1 MITDYINKYPN
12 LEELRKELYKNN
24 ILTKDYIEEGMMLIY
39 HKYEQKAV
47 SDLERECRSIVIDRN
62 TKEIISYSCSDPVIN
77 NDALDYL
84 LVNSNKEKIITK
96 CYEGTLLSLFFKDK
110 WFLSTRRCLNSNDSV
125 WGSDEKSHYSM
136 FMDVLNSSGFESF
149 ESFTS
154 VLNKENCYYFVL
166 IHYQNKNIVDY
177 VSEFGSEY
185 KKLVIPFIRDMKTQ
199 KELDIYNPE
208 LIPDFNKILSNNIF
222 VSEKLDNLETF
233 DQSNQQNQFQL
244 PPVTEGIIIRF
255 TDTNRIFKLQ
265 SKAYQF
271 AKSIGSD
278 KNIFMGLIHL
288 YQKDKLKEFLE
299 NKTNYHL
306 KKILNPMKTDESY
319 DTIGTIDALF
329 KVCTSELFELFKK
342 LWDIKTG
349 KHLNNELYNLIPK
362 EYKDI
367 LFGVRGIYYK
377 KKNNLQI
384 TDIYNFLKSVPV
396 ENFCALNKMRRLMF
410 NWCKINDKLSDFNT
424 VSSKCDKI
432 HLKLAAI
439 YSNKL
444 FPNILNEDLPPVKIE
459 KTQ

>member
-1 MITDYINKYPN
+1 
-12 LEELRKELYKNN
+12 
-24 ILTKDYIEEGMMLIY
+24 
-39 HKYEQKAV
+39 
-47 SDLERECRSIVIDRN
+47 
-62 TKEIISYSCSDPVIN
+62 
-77 NDALDYL
+77 
-84 LVNSNKEKIITK
+84 
-96 CYEGTLLSLFFKDK
+96 
-110 WFLSTRRCLNSNDSV
+110 
-125 WGSDEKSHYSM
+125 
-136 FMDVLNSSGFESF
+136 
-149 ESFTS
+149 
-154 VLNKENCYYFVL
+154 
-166 IHYQNKNIVDY
+166 
-177 VSEFGSEY
+177 
-185 KKLVIPFIRDMKTQ
+185 
-199 KELDIYNPE
+199 
-208 LIPDFNKILSNNIF
+208 
-222 VSEKLDNLETF
+222 
-233 DQSNQQNQFQL
+233 
-244 PPVTEGIIIRF
+244 
-255 TDTNRIFKLQ
+255 
-265 SKAYQF
+265 
-271 AKSIGSD
+271 
-278 KNIFMGLIHL
+278 
-288 YQKDKLKEFLE
+288 
-299 NKTNYHL
+299 
-306 KKILNPMKTDESY
+306 MKTDESY

-396 ENFCALNKMRRLMF
+396 ENFCALNRMRRLMF